1 MNWPVLIILAIGVK
15 LSSPG
20 PIIFKQRRI
29 ADLHGAE
36 FVDEDL
42 LAIEAPAS
50 PASAPSSAVP
60 RSTNCP
66 SSSTSCRAA

>member
-29 ADLHGAE
+29 ADLHGA
-36 FVDEDL
+36 
-42 LAIEAPAS
+42 A
-50 PASAPSSAVP
+50 
-60 RSTNCP
+60 NCP
-66 SSSTSCRAA
+66 SSSTSCKAA